1 MEKMK
6 QMTGKTKAMIIIGAI
21 VAVAAVAA
29 IIIAV
34 VMALPSGY
42 RQIKIYQVKG
52 TATLEREKIG
62 EMDAYENLAMQE
74 NDLLKVAQQSSVR
87 LQMDEDKYA
96 LAEANTVLSITAEGK
111 GDKTRTDI
119 DLQQGA
125 VTIEIQNK
133 LSEGSTYQVT
143 TPNSVM
149 AVRGTV
155 FRVAVTTDEN
165 GKPKTKLDVFEGSVA
180 INKVTVNEKG
190 ETVVSKEEFVTEK
203 GQQIIV
209 YITETEGEDGEDSEI
224 IIEVVEEPEYDDIPE
239 DTLIFLKEVIV
250 ENQRELNLTEEEID
264 LLLGAIAE
272 TILPTEPAVE
282 TPAESTEATED
293 SATDTAAETSGA
305 EEVAPTESAV
315 TEESTETT
323 TSAEAIVTDT
333 ASEEDDDEEETTSEA
348 SEETTEETS
357 TEEETPETEEVPAE
371 YTVTFQYDGKVFG
384 TQVVAAGELATEPKL
399 KPAAAGSWDFDFTKP
414 IEKDTVIEFK

>member
-1 MEKMK
+1 MEKIK

-34 VMALPSGY
+34 VMTLPSGY
-42 RQIKIYQVKG
+42 RQIKIYQVNG
-52 TATLEREKIG
+52 NATLEREKIG

-74 NDLLKVAQQSSVR
+74 KDLLKVAQKSSVR

-96 LAEANTVLSITAEGK
+96 LAEADTVLSITAEGK

-119 DLQQGA
+119 NLQQGA

-155 FRVAVTTDEN
+155 FRVALTTDEK
-165 GKPKTKLDVFEGSVA
+165 GRPKTKLDVFEGSVA

-209 YITETEGEDGEDSEI
+209 YVTETEGEDGEDGEI

-250 ENQRELNLTEEEID
+250 ENQRELNLTEGDID

-272 TILPTEPAVE
+272 TTQPTEPAVE
-282 TPAESTEATED
+282 TPAESTEAVTEPA
-293 SATDTAAETSGA
+293 SETATESSEPAT
-305 EEVAPTESAV
+305 EVAPTGSVV
-315 TEESTETT
+315 TEGSAETT
-323 TSAEAIVTDT
+323 TPAETIVTDT
-333 ASEEDDDEEETTSEA
+333 ASEEDDDEEE
-348 SEETTEETS
+348 EEEPTEEP
-357 TEEETPETEEVPAE
+357 TEEPAEETPETEEAAAE

-384 TQVVAAGELATEPKL
+384 TQVVAAGELAAEPKL
-399 KPAAAGSWDFDFTKP
+399 KPAATGSWDFDFTKP
-414 IEKDTVIEFK
+414 IEGDTVIEFK